1 MSAPFPVIDELVP
14 HAGSMI
20 LVDALTA
27 WAPGEATARLT
38 IRDRAPFV
46 KDGRVET
53 VVSIEYMAQTV
64 AACLGY
70 EALRGGS
77 GVRVGMII
85 ACKRFVAHVPS
96 FAVDDALTITVK
108 CIRGNDTLS
117 HFDCRVERTGEL
129 ASAAVLTL
137 YHAEKP
143 PADLG

>member
-1 MSAPFPVIDELVP
+1 MSTPFPVIDELVP

-20 LVDALTA
+20 LIDAMTA
-27 WAPGEATARLT
+27 WSEGEASCSLR

-46 KDGRVET
+46 RDGRVET
-53 VVSIEYMAQTV
+53 VVSIEYMAQAV

-70 EALRGGS
+70 EALRGGA

-85 ACKRFVAHVPS
+85 ACKRFAAHVPS
-96 FAVDDALTITVK
+96 FAVDDALTIEVK

-117 HFDCRVERTGEL
+117 HFDCRVLRDGAL
-129 ASAAVLTL
+129 ASEAVLTL

-143 PADLG
+143 PADIS